1 MGMKYTL
8 RARIDGGQRG
18 EAEWELEGLVNDRRV
33 WETIRGWFLGRNWEG
48 LEGTQ
53 HRVDYEMYLEG
64 KPIDWGVFWFTAPW
78 SERKLI
84 LRALERVD
92 ERVRNIV
99 IRCKHEWTASEE
111 SPSPPY
117 YYCFWLRL
125 VASEHCR
132 RCGLR
137 RRTVENLA
145 QGTVEREYVF
155 NLQFARKLWGWRI
168 VGRLLREDFN
178 MARSEPLIK
187 LLLERYLDEYPQH
200 SGRIQKFFADNAPPS
215 CYHEIAPLLG
225 SPHRERLLARAL
237 KGT

>member
-1 MGMKYTL
+1 MKYTL
-8 RARIDGGQRG
+8 RARIDGGERG

-33 WETIRGWFLGRNWEG
+33 WETIRAWFLGRDWEG

-53 HRVDYEMYLEG
+53 HRVDYEMYLG
-64 KPIDWGVFWFTAPW
+64 GRPIDWGVFWFTAPW

-92 ERVRNIV
+92 GSIRDIV
-99 IRCKHEWTASEE
+99 VRCKHEWVASKE

-117 YYCFWLRL
+117 LGGLRL
-125 VASEHCR
+125 AASEHCR

-155 NLQFARKLWGWRI
+155 NLQFAKKLWGWGI

-187 LLLERYLDEYPQH
+187 LLLERYLEEYPRH
-200 SGRIQKFFADNAPPS
+200 SGRIQKFFADNVPPS

-237 KGT
+237 KET